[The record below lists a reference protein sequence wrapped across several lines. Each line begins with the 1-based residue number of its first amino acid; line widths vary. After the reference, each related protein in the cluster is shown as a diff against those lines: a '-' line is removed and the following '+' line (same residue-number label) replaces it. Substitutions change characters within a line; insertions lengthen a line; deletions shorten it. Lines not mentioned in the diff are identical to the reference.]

1 MKLVAEPLYG
11 YYMGFFAN
19 VNPTGGDIS
28 ILLITNE
35 THPVQYYIEAPGVG
49 YYRNGTVSVGDE
61 VILNLPRSI
70 QVSSVYHQN
79 NGIYLTTSSDNV
91 TVIGQNLY
99 TYSSDSFFAL
109 PLIEL
114 GDEYVYYGISV
125 SRFHSNNV
133 NSSILIVGTENNTMM
148 KLTVTQSVN
157 IGVGN
162 NITTLTPGIEY
173 SFVINRLQ
181 TVYIGSP
188 EDLSGTKIVTNKPVS
203 VFSGHQCGN
212 VPWDIGACDHL
223 IEQIP
228 PTALWGK
235 VFYITP
241 LANKTSYTIK
251 TLAAYNST
259 TINVYCNNTM
269 ESYTINEGE
278 FINTTSQ
285 INEYCAIY
293 SNKEL
298 LVVQLSHGGQED
310 NGNGDPMM
318 TLVPA
323 TNQYLN
329 KFDFSTIHKPGFN
342 HYVNIIVKEQYYQP
356 NMIYL
361 IAGGV
366 NRSLDTQQWVPIEV
380 NSITE
385 AYATQVNISEGV
397 TQIFHTDASAQMMTI
412 VYGFNFYDAC
422 GHIGGFHIP
431 TGYLI
436 IVKLHNVCMHVVI
449 LQLTFLLI
457 TYVHRMLHTCV
468 CIINVTC

>member
-1 MKLVAEPLYG
+1 
-11 YYMGFFAN
+11 MGFFAN
-19 VNPTGGDIS
+19 EYPDSAGIS
-28 ILLITNE
+28 ILLITSE
-35 THPVQYYIEAPGVG
+35 TQPVQYYIEAPGVG
-49 YYRNGTVSVGDE
+49 YYHNGTVSAGDE
-61 VILNLPRSI
+61 VILNLPSSI
-70 QVSSVYHQN
+70 QVSTVYHQN
-79 NGIYLTTSSDNV
+79 NGIYLTTSSDKV
-91 TVIGQNLY
+91 TVIGQNLKSH
-99 TYSSDSFFAL
+99 TSDSFFAL

-125 SRFHSNNV
+125 RRYV
-133 NSSILIVGTENNTMM
+133 YYLNSSILIVGTENNTMM
-148 KLTVTQSVN
+148 ELTVTQSVN

-162 NITTLTPGIEY
+162 TITTLTPGIQY

-188 EDLSGTKIVTNKPVS
+188 KDLSGTKIVTNKPVS
-203 VFSGHQCGN
+203 VFSGHQCGF
-212 VPWDIGACDHL
+212 VPSGVLACSHL

-259 TINVYCNNTM
+259 IINAYCNITM

-278 FINTTSQ
+278 FINRTSQ
-285 INEYCAIY
+285 TNEYCAIY

-298 LVVQLSHGGQED
+298 LVVQLSHGGEED
-310 NGNGDPMM
+310 NRYGDPMM

-323 TNQYLN
+323 ADQYFN
-329 KFDFSTIHKPGFN
+329 KFDFSTIRNPIQSGFN

-361 IAGGV
+361 IAGAV
-366 NRSLDTQQWVPIEV
+366 NRSLVTQQWVPIEV
-380 NSITE
+380 NNITE

-412 VYGFNFYDAC
+412 VYGFNTHDAY
-422 GHIGGFHIP
+422 GHIGGLHIP

-436 IVKLHNVCMHVVI
+436 IVNL
-449 LQLTFLLI
+449 
-457 TYVHRMLHTCV
+457 
-468 CIINVTC
+468 

>member
-1 MKLVAEPLYG
+1 
-11 YYMGFFAN
+11 MGFFQT
-19 VNPTGGDIS
+19 VYYNPDIS
-28 ILLITNE
+28 IMLITSE
-35 THPVQYYIEAPGVG
+35 TQPVQYSMEAPGVG
-49 YYRNGTVSVGDE
+49 YYRNGTITAGNE
-61 VILNLPRSI
+61 VILNLPSSI

-91 TVIGQNLY
+91 TVIGQSLY
-99 TYSSDSFFAL
+99 DGSSDSFFAL

-114 GDEYVYYGISV
+114 SDEYVYYGISV
-125 SRFHSNNV
+125 PRFSLSPYPY
-133 NSSILIVGTENNTMM
+133 NSLILIVGTENNTMM
-148 KLTVTQSVN
+148 ELTVTQSVN
-157 IGVGN
+157 ISAGN
-162 NITTLTPGIEY
+162 TITTLTPGIEY

-203 VFSGHQCGN
+203 VFSGHECAN
-212 VPWDIGACDHL
+212 VPHDVVACDHL

-235 VFYITP
+235 VFYIIP
-241 LANKTSYTIK
+241 LASKTSYTVK
-251 TLAAYNST
+251 ALAAYNST
-259 TINVYCNNTM
+259 IINVYCNNIM

-278 FINTTSQ
+278 FISRTSRT
-285 INEYCAIY
+285 NEYCAIY

-298 LVVQLSHGGQED
+298 LVVQLSHGARED

-318 TLVPA
+318 TFIPDA
-323 TNQYLN
+323 NQYLN
-329 KFDFSTIHKPGFN
+329 KFDFSTIRNPREPGFN
-342 HYVNIIVKEQYYQP
+342 HYVNIIVKERYYQP

-380 NSITE
+380 NNITE

-412 VYGFNFYDAC
+412 VYGFNVVDAY
-422 GHIGGFHIP
+422 GHIGGLHIP

-436 IVKLHNVCMHVVI
+436 IAKLCMYKLNAI
-449 LQLTFLLI
+449 
-457 TYVHRMLHTCV
+457 C
-468 CIINVTC
+468 

>member
-1 MKLVAEPLYG
+1 
-11 YYMGFFAN
+11 MGFF
-19 VNPTGGDIS
+19 VNLAPVAGNIS
-28 ILLITNE
+28 ILLITSE
-35 THPVQYYIEAPGVG
+35 RQPVQYSMEAPGVG
-49 YYRNGTVSVGDE
+49 YYHNGTITAGDE

-79 NGIYLTTSSDNV
+79 NGIYLTTSSDKV
-91 TVIGQNLY
+91 TVIGQNLERG
-99 TYSSDSFFAL
+99 TSDSFFAL

-125 SRFHSNNV
+125 RRTSIHSHPF

-157 IGVGN
+157 ISADNTV
-162 NITTLTPGIEY
+162 TTLTPGIEY

-203 VFSGHQCGN
+203 VFSGHQCAE
-212 VPWDIGACDHL
+212 VPHHVGTCNYL

-241 LANKTSYTIK
+241 LASKTSFTIK

-259 TINVYCNNTM
+259 TIDVYCNNIM
-269 ESYTINEGE
+269 ESYTINEAE
-278 FINTTSQ
+278 FINRTQT
-285 INEYCAIY
+285 NEYCAIY
-293 SNKEL
+293 SNKEV

-318 TLVPA
+318 TFVPDA
-323 TNQYLN
+323 NLYLN
-329 KFDFSTIHKPGFN
+329 KFDFSTIRNPIVYKSAFN

-366 NRSLDTQQWVPIEV
+366 DRSLDTQQWVPIEV
-380 NSITE
+380 NNITE

-397 TQIFHTDASAQMMTI
+397 TQIFHTDTSAQMMTI
-412 VYGFNFYDAC
+412 VYGFNAGDAY
-422 GHIGGFHIP
+422 GHIGGLHIP

-436 IVKLHNVCMHVVI
+436 IVKLQYAC
-449 LQLTFLLI
+449 
-457 TYVHRMLHTCV
+457 R
-468 CIINVTC
+468 

>member
-1 MKLVAEPLYG
+1 
-11 YYMGFFAN
+11 MGFFAN
-19 VNPTGGDIS
+19 EYTDTYVS
-28 ILLITNE
+28 ILLITSE
-35 THPVQYYIEAPGVG
+35 TQPVQYYIEAPGVG
-49 YYRNGTVSVGDE
+49 YYRNGTVSAGDE
-61 VILNLPRSI
+61 VILNLPSSI
-70 QVSSVYHQN
+70 QVSSVYHQI
-79 NGIYLTTSSDNV
+79 NGIYITTSSDKIN
-91 TVIGQNLY
+91 VIGQNLKSH
-99 TYSSDSFFAL
+99 TSDSFFAL

-125 SRFHSNNV
+125 RRYV
-133 NSSILIVGTENNTMM
+133 YYLNSSILIVGTENNTMM

-162 NITTLTPGIEY
+162 IVTTLTPGIEY

-203 VFSGHQCGN
+203 VFSGHQCGF
-212 VPWDIGACDHL
+212 VPSGVLACSHL

-235 VFYITP
+235 VFYIIP
-241 LANKTSYTIK
+241 LANKTSCTMK
-251 TLAAYNST
+251 VLAAYNST
-259 TINVYCNNTM
+259 TINIYCNNTL

-278 FINTTSQ
+278 FINRTLQT
-285 INEYCAIY
+285 NEYCAIY

-298 LVVQLSHGGQED
+298 LVVQLSHGGEED
-310 NGNGDPMM
+310 NRYGDPMM

-329 KFDFSTIHKPGFN
+329 KFDFSTIRNSIQSGFN

-361 IAGGV
+361 IAEGV

-380 NSITE
+380 NNITE

-397 TQIFHTDASAQMMTI
+397 TQIFHTDASAQMTTI
-412 VYGFNFYDAC
+412 VYGFNIFDAY
-422 GHIGGFHIP
+422 GHIGGLHIP
-431 TGYLI
+431 TGHLI
-436 IVKLHNVCMHVVI
+436 IVKL
-449 LQLTFLLI
+449 
-457 TYVHRMLHTCV
+457 
-468 CIINVTC
+468 

>member
-1 MKLVAEPLYG
+1 MGIVAS
-11 YYMGFFAN
+11 YYPDAGN
-19 VNPTGGDIS
+19 IS
-28 ILLITNE
+28 ILLITSE
-35 THPVQYYIEAPGVG
+35 TQPVQYSMEAPGVG
-49 YYRNGTVSVGDE
+49 YYRNGTITAGDE

-70 QVSSVYHQN
+70 EVSSVYHQN
-79 NGIYLTTSSDNV
+79 KGIYLTTSSDKV
-91 TVIGQNLY
+91 TVIGQNLDQR
-99 TYSSDSFFAL
+99 TSDSFFAL

-114 GDEYVYYGISV
+114 GNEYVYYGISV
-125 SRFHSNNV
+125 REYAGNI

-162 NITTLTPGIEY
+162 TIISLTPGIEY

-188 EDLSGTKIVTNKPVS
+188 KDLSGTKIVTNKPVS

-212 VPWDIGACDHL
+212 VPWGVLYCSHL

-235 VFYITP
+235 VFYIIP

-278 FINTTSQ
+278 FINRISQ

-293 SNKEL
+293 SNKEV
-298 LVVQLSHGGQED
+298 LVVQLSHGGRED

-329 KFDFSTIHKPGFN
+329 KFDFSTIRNPIESGFN

-366 NRSLDTQQWVPIEV
+366 YRSLDTQQWVPIQV
-380 NSITE
+380 NNIIE

-397 TQIFHTDASAQMMTI
+397 TQIFHTNASAQMMTI
-412 VYGFNFYDAC
+412 VYGFNYYDAY
-422 GHIGGFHIP
+422 GHIGGLHIP
-431 TGYLI
+431 TGHFI
-436 IVKLHNVCMHVVI
+436 IVKLCMYVVI
-449 LQLTFLLI
+449 LQLTFLQI

-468 CIINVTC
+468 CTINVTY